1 MDKDFAFLKEIA
13 MKLAR
18 DTTISDYVRYGHVA
32 CALMTDKGN
41 VYTGVS
47 INAKC
52 GIGFCAEHA
61 AIADMLKA
69 GETKIIKLVSASDKE
84 VVPPCGRCREFI
96 RQINNDNFNTRVL
109 INGFEAKTIR
119 ELLPYSWSMEKL

>member
-1 MDKDFAFLKEIA
+1 MDQEFVSLKKIA
-13 MKLAR
+13 QRLAG
-18 DTTISDYVRYGHVA
+18 DTTLTDYVRYGHVA
-32 CALMTDKGN
+32 CALLTDKGN

-69 GETKIIKLVSASDKE
+69 GESKIVKLVSSSE
-84 VVPPCGRCREFI
+84 SGVVPPCGRCREFI
-96 RQINNDNFNTRVL
+96 RQINGDNMHTKVL
-109 INGFEAKTIR
+109 INETDTKTID
-119 ELLPYSWSMEKL
+119 ELLPDCWSMEEL